1 MHGIGELRDPKM
13 VEEILQG
20 LKKLGIEAQKHY
32 VSEHDLFVI
41 SVEDASKSEVAQ
53 DYFRVKMGFKRPVEI
68 DEQWVK
74 IKKLPKGEY
83 TFAMVMISIL
93 LYVLSFSQMGE
104 LLFSSL
110 FIGKGDSSLFH
121 EVLEGQVWRLITPIF
136 LHMSF
141 MHILFNMLWFKDLGY
156 LIEFNFGK
164 KFLLLF
170 VLGTGLVSNLGQYF
184 VSGPQF
190 GGMSGVLYAMLGFI
204 WVHKQLHRDFEY
216 AIPRF
221 DLGMMIG
228 WFFLCLTGVLG
239 PIANTA
245 HGAGLV
251 AGMMLAVGYQFRLEK
266 ERVKYFFIAVFF
278 LIFTLLVE
286 GYKLDGR
293 YYLLLWKQ

>member
-1 MHGIGELRDPKM
+1 MHVVGELRDPKM

-20 LKKLGIEAQKHY
+20 LKKCEIEATSQFIQ
-32 VSEHDLFVI
+32 EHELYLITVKD
-41 SVEDASKSEVAQ
+41 DSKAEEAQ
-53 DYFRVKMGFKRPVEI
+53 DYFRVKMGFKKPAEI
-68 DEQWVK
+68 DPQWVK
-74 IKKLPKGEY
+74 IKKIPKGDY
-83 TFAMVMISIL
+83 TFTMVMISVA
-93 LYVLSFSQMGE
+93 LYVLSFTQMGE

-110 FIGKGDSSLFH
+110 FIGKVDSSLFL
-121 EVLEGQVWRLITPIF
+121 EVSKGQVWRLITPIF

-141 MHILFNMLWFKDLGY
+141 LHILFNMLWFKDLGY

-164 KFLLLF
+164 KFLLQF
-170 VLGTGLVSNLGQYF
+170 VLGTGLISNLGQYF

-190 GGMSGVLYAMLGFI
+190 GGMSGVLYGMLGFI
-204 WVHKQLHRDFEY
+204 WVYKQLHREFEY

-251 AGMMLAVGYQFRLEK
+251 AGMIWAVFYRLRLEK
-266 ERVKYFFIAVFF
+266 GWINYFLLAVFF
-278 LIFTLLVE
+278 LIFTLFVE

-293 YYLLLWKQ
+293 YYLLLWTK